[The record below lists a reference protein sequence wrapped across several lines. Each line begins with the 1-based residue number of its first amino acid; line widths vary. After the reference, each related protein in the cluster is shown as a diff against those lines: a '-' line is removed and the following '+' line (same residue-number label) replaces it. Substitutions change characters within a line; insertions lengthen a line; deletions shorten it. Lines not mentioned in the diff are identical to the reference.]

1 MSKRNL
7 LSPSD
12 FSRDELEELLKLA
25 DEVKGQGMSQVLA
38 GRTLGMLFF
47 DPSLRTRVSF
57 DVAMTQLGGHCIQID
72 ADREIYDLEP
82 QEQVVMDGAAEEH
95 VKDAARTLSRYVD
108 VLGVRQVGR
117 TGDWQRDRQDLLL
130 RSYAEHASV
139 PVINLESMQQ
149 HPCQA
154 LADVMTI
161 QEKLGNTRN
170 RKLTIAWSNHPEPKS
185 MGVAHST
192 AISAAMVGMDV
203 TIAYPLGFELDGE
216 VVEEVQSHAEK
227 AGSSVTLVNDLQ
239 AGVRDCDVL
248 YSRSWGSQKYWD
260 DSEREAQVKRSLQS
274 WCIDKG
280 VMDLTNNA
288 LFMHSLP
295 VRRNVVATD
304 EVLDSPQ
311 SVIYDQAENRK
322 YIQKALLMQLLQS

>member
-1 MSKRNL
+1 LSKHNL

-12 FSRDELEELLKLA
+12 VSRDELEQLLTRASELKGA
-25 DEVKGQGMSQVLA
+25 DNSQDLA
-38 GRTLGMLFF
+38 GKTLGMLFF

-108 VLGVRQVGR
+108 VLGVRHVSR
-117 TGDWQRDRQDLLL
+117 TTDWQRDRQDLLL

-154 LADVMTI
+154 IADVMTI
-161 QEKLGNTRN
+161 KEKLGNTKN
-170 RKLTIAWSNHPEPKS
+170 RKLTIAWSNHPEAKS

-192 AISAAMVGMDV
+192 AISAAMVGMDI
-203 TIAYPLGFELDGE
+203 TLAYPLGFELDGE
-216 VVEEVQSHAEK
+216 VVDEVRNHTDKSG
-227 AGSSVTLVNDLQ
+227 GSLALVNDLE
-239 AGVRDCDVL
+239 AGVRGCDVL
-248 YSRSWGSQKYWD
+248 YSRSWGSQKYWND
-260 DSEREAQVKRSLQS
+260 PEREAQVKRSLES
-274 WCIDKG
+274 WCIDQA
-280 VMDLTNNA
+280 VMQRTNDA

-304 EVLDSPQ
+304 EVLDSSQ

-322 YIQKALLMQLLQS
+322 YIQKALLLQLLQ

>member
-1 MSKRNL
+1 LSKRDL

-12 FSRDELEELLKLA
+12 FTRDELEKLL
-25 DEVKGQGMSQVLA
+25 ELA
-38 GRTLGMLFF
+38 GQVKTSNTTQSLSGKTLGMLFF

-82 QEQVVMDGAAEEH
+82 QEQVVMDGPAEEH

-108 VLGVRQVGR
+108 ILGVRQVGR
-117 TGDWQRDRQDLLL
+117 TNDWQRDRQDLLL

-154 LADVMTI
+154 FADIMTI
-161 QEKLGNTRN
+161 QEELHTTKN
-170 RKLTIAWSNHPEPKS
+170 RKLTVAWSNHPEPKS

-192 AISAAMVGMDV
+192 AISAAMVGMDI
-203 TIAYPLGFELDGE
+203 TIAYPLGFELDNE
-216 VVEEVQSHAEK
+216 ILEEVKGHTNQSG
-227 AGSSVTLVNDLQ
+227 GSLSIVNDLE
-239 AGVRDCDVL
+239 AGVRDCDVV
-248 YSRSWGSQKYWD
+248 YSRSWGSQKYWG

-274 WCIDKG
+274 WCIDEKI
-280 VMDLTNNA
+280 MQQTNDA

-295 VRRNVVATD
+295 ARRNVVATD
-304 EVLDSPQ
+304 AVLDGDR
-311 SVIYDQAENRK
+311 SVIYDQAENRT
-322 YIQKALLMQLLQS
+322 YVQKALLLQLLQ

>member
-1 MSKRNL
+1 MSKHNL

-12 FSRDELEELLKLA
+12 VSRDELEQLLTRASELKGA
-25 DEVKGQGMSQVLA
+25 DNSQDLA
-38 GRTLGMLFF
+38 GKTLGMLFF

-108 VLGVRQVGR
+108 VLGVRHVSR
-117 TGDWQRDRQDLLL
+117 TTDWQRDRQDLLL

-154 LADVMTI
+154 IADVMTI
-161 QEKLGNTRN
+161 KEKLGNTKN
-170 RKLTIAWSNHPEPKS
+170 RKLTIAWSNHPEAKS

-192 AISAAMVGMDV
+192 AISAAMVGMDI
-203 TIAYPLGFELDGE
+203 TLAYPLGFELDGE
-216 VVEEVQSHAEK
+216 VVDEVRNHTDKSG
-227 AGSSVTLVNDLQ
+227 GSLALVNDLE
-239 AGVRDCDVL
+239 AGVRGCDVL
-248 YSRSWGSQKYWD
+248 YSRSWGSQKYWND
-260 DSEREAQVKRSLQS
+260 PEREAQVKRSLQS
-274 WCIDKG
+274 WCIDQA
-280 VMDLTNNA
+280 VMQRTNDA

-304 EVLDSPQ
+304 EVLDSSQ

-322 YIQKALLMQLLQS
+322 YIQKALLLQLLQ